1 MTVFRCFEAKAS
13 WIPHASTVQAIY
25 LSALVTENIRKQLID
40 PVWGTCHEVRMAGV
54 LLEFN
59 YSRLLLGLNL
69 VTRVSEACGKELG
82 PKAGKR
88 ARNAPNYGIQVLG
101 GTDTPSVLRALGASW
116 SSWLHW
122 MSVGDTFDDVMS
134 CDVPCVLVSGKFT
147 TPSVAYIAPNS
158 RLSMS
163 VQPR

>member
-1 MTVFRCFEAKAS
+1 
-13 WIPHASTVQAIY
+13 
-25 LSALVTENIRKQLID
+25 
-40 PVWGTCHEVRMAGV
+40 MAGV

-101 GTDTPSVLRALGASW
+101 GTDTPSGATCARRFMVVLASLDECW
-116 SSWLHW
+116 GHIRRRN
-122 MSVGDTFDDVMS
+122 VM
-134 CDVPCVLVSGKFT
+134 
-147 TPSVAYIAPNS
+147 
-158 RLSMS
+158 
-163 VQPR
+163 